1 MTMLDDSQRQ
11 IVEIRSAY
19 NLVLAPPGCGKTHLL
34 AERIA
39 WLMGKGV
46 DAGDV
51 LCLTFTNRAAREM
64 QQRIRQKLQNDVN
77 GQRVDEDLYIGNI
90 HRFCSKYL
98 FEEKL
103 VEADTVI
110 IDDDEAFSIVAD
122 QRNEDET
129 LALCDRNRATA
140 YRQVVFFSHLM
151 EQISFRHDKS
161 LYLHGEALTDNDLQA
176 LKWLASRGRWE
187 RGKFSS
193 LRELMLCVYDNPQ
206 LYYDDADG
214 WPLDQGSKLREL
226 LHKMEL
232 AKGYSEYKQQHSML
246 DFEDLLIHTY
256 QQLLTNDNHR
266 RYGWIQV
273 DEVQDLNALQMA
285 IVDQLEAKEEATVL
299 YLGDE
304 QQAIFSFMGAKMEM
318 LDKLKNRCE
327 GNIFHLTRNH
337 RSPGYL
343 LDVLNTYAEKQ
354 LHIDSRLLPN
364 TDSRQQAQRGDLIM
378 IGSNTEAGEAR
389 DVAMMAA
396 RLQHSH
402 PDETTAVIVSSNLEA
417 DNISKEM
424 LANGLSHFK
433 VSGSDM
439 FSSPEI
445 KMVLAHLTVLD
456 NDLNQLAWT
465 RLLKGMKVFP
475 TYTLARRFVY
485 KMRSLAM
492 SPSDLLCYDRSTY
505 VCGFVNAYE
514 NSDIVVFDTETT
526 GTNPFANDVIEIAAM
541 RLRSGVAVA
550 DPLDLYVS
558 TAQPIPEKLG
568 EKVNPMCEIYAE
580 KEQHGALLSVDEAME
595 RFAEYID
602 GAVVVGHNVMFDVQI
617 IRCNSRNEKF
627 FDGSTVIDTLKLSRL
642 LFPRMVSYTLETL
655 IATFGLVGENSHR
668 AIDDVKATVS
678 LLSYCYQKAKTMT
691 DLQMAFINHPKVLLY
706 INKVRA
712 GYKDLFIEGC
722 RRLYQAR
729 TSSLSGSAD
738 AGEAVSEP
746 LLAELERAYNAMIA
760 AKQIAVN
767 SKMGYLLEYLRRDIL
782 VDTDGLPTLQMQ
794 LGSYLMELLTMKEAD
809 FCNSRSM
816 NEKVY
821 VTTVHKAKGLE
832 FDNVIVFDVVNGR
845 YPSWRNQSLA
855 SDSEDAR
862 KLYVAMSR
870 AKRRLAI
877 AYSLESKDRYG
888 HIRHREISP
897 FMQDILPFF
906 SS

>member
-46 DAGDV
+46 DASDV

-77 GQRVDEDLYIGNI
+77 GQRIDEDLYIGNI

-161 LYLHGEALTDNDLQA
+161 LYLHAEALTDNDLQA

-246 DFEDLLIHTY
+246 DFEDLLIYTY

-364 TDSRQQAQRGDLIM
+364 TDSRQQAQRGDLMM

-485 KMRSLAM
+485 KMRSQ
-492 SPSDLLCYDRSTY
+492 
-505 VCGFVNAYE
+505 VCLQ
-514 NSDIVVFDTETT
+514 D
-526 GTNPFANDVIEIAAM
+526 
-541 RLRSGVAVA
+541 
-550 DPLDLYVS
+550 
-558 TAQPIPEKLG
+558 AQPG
-568 EKVNPMCEIYAE
+568 YV
-580 KEQHGALLSVDEAME
+580 
-595 RFAEYID
+595 
-602 GAVVVGHNVMFDVQI
+602 
-617 IRCNSRNEKF
+617 
-627 FDGSTVIDTLKLSRL
+627 
-642 LFPRMVSYTLETL
+642 
-655 IATFGLVGENSHR
+655 TFGF
-668 AIDDVKATVS
+668 A
-678 LLSYCYQKAKTMT
+678 
-691 DLQMAFINHPKVLLY
+691 VL
-706 INKVRA
+706 
-712 GYKDLFIEGC
+712 
-722 RRLYQAR
+722 
-729 TSSLSGSAD
+729 
-738 AGEAVSEP
+738 
-746 LLAELERAYNAMIA
+746 
-760 AKQIAVN
+760 
-767 SKMGYLLEYLRRDIL
+767 
-782 VDTDGLPTLQMQ
+782 
-794 LGSYLMELLTMKEAD
+794 
-809 FCNSRSM
+809 
-816 NEKVY
+816 
-821 VTTVHKAKGLE
+821 
-832 FDNVIVFDVVNGR
+832 
-845 YPSWRNQSLA
+845 
-855 SDSEDAR
+855 
-862 KLYVAMSR
+862 
-870 AKRRLAI
+870 
-877 AYSLESKDRYG
+877 
-888 HIRHREISP
+888 
-897 FMQDILPFF
+897 
-906 SS
+906 